1 MINYNI
7 DEIYN
12 ANSITFD
19 EALKKYPKYASVIK
33 KLNSLTDYG
42 RYDVSEIKFDE
53 VQEKLVP
60 YWVVSDDYSAE
71 YYIFL
76 DNSKKHIATIEDIA
90 KIKPLNANSLNSNSK
105 WKVYNVK
112 DELSKKHT
120 TSAKKDNM
128 IILDI
133 SREVFNLYHD
143 VKQQD
148 MVPFDVLVKAF
159 EQWTKKA
166 IKDKNT
172 NALANALSKIYDEY
186 DIKTSNSK
194 GSWKKTMK
202 Q

>member
-12 ANSITFD
+12 ASSITFD

-53 VQEKLVP
+53 VQEKSVP
-60 YWVVSDDYSAE
+60 YWVVSDDYSAQ

>member
-12 ANSITFD
+12 ASSITFD

-172 NALANALSKIYDEY
+172 NALANALRKIYDEY
-186 DIKTSNSK
+186 DIKTSNFK

>member
-7 DEIYN
+7 EEIYN
-12 ANSITFD
+12 ANSITFN

-33 KLNSLTDYG
+33 KLNSLTNYG
-42 RYDVSEIKFDE
+42 RYDISEINFDE

-90 KIKPLNANSLNSNSK
+90 KITPLNAKSLNSNSK

-172 NALANALSKIYDEY
+172 NALANALRKIYDEY
-186 DIKTSNSK
+186 DIKTSNFK

>member
-7 DEIYN
+7 DEFYN

-19 EALKKYPKYASVIK
+19 EALKKYPKYARVIK

-60 YWVVSDDYSAE
+60 YWVVSDDYSAQ

-90 KIKPLNANSLNSNSK
+90 MIKPLNANSLNSNSK

-133 SREVFNLYHD
+133 SRDVFNLYRD

-148 MVPFDVLVKAF
+148 IVPFDVLVKAF

-172 NALANALSKIYDEY
+172 NALANALRKIYDEY
-186 DIKTSNSK
+186 DIKTSKFK

>member
-7 DEIYN
+7 EEIYN
-12 ANSITFD
+12 ANSITFN

-172 NALANALSKIYDEY
+172 NALANALRKIYDEY
-186 DIKTSNSK
+186 DIKTSNFK

>member
-7 DEIYN
+7 DEFYN

-19 EALKKYPKYASVIK
+19 EALKKYPKYARVIK

-60 YWVVSDDYSAE
+60 YWVVSDDYSAQ

-90 KIKPLNANSLNSNSK
+90 MIKPLNANSLNSNSK

-120 TSAKKDNM
+120 ASAKKDNM

-133 SREVFNLYHD
+133 SRDVFNLYRD

-148 MVPFDVLVKAF
+148 IVPFDVLVKAF

-172 NALANALSKIYDEY
+172 NALANALRKIYDEY
-186 DIKTSNSK
+186 DIKTSNFK
-194 GSWKKTMK
+194 GSWKKTIK

>member
-7 DEIYN
+7 EEIYN
-12 ANSITFD
+12 ANSITFN

-90 KIKPLNANSLNSNSK
+90 KITPLNANSLNSNSK

-172 NALANALSKIYDEY
+172 NALANALRKIYDEY
-186 DIKTSNSK
+186 DIKTSNFK

>member
-12 ANSITFD
+12 ASSITFD
-19 EALKKYPKYASVIK
+19 EALKKYPKYAGVIK
-33 KLNSLTDYG
+33 KLNSLTNYG
-42 RYDVSEIKFDE
+42 RYDVSEINFDE

-90 KIKPLNANSLNSNSK
+90 NIKPLNANSLNSNSK

-133 SREVFNLYHD
+133 SREVFNLYRD

-172 NALANALSKIYDEY
+172 NALANALRKIYDEY
-186 DIKTSNSK
+186 DIKTSNFK

-202 Q
+202 

>member
-1 MINYNI
+1 MIDYNI

-172 NALANALSKIYDEY
+172 NALANALRKIYDEY
-186 DIKTSNSK
+186 DIKTSNFK
-194 GSWKKTMK
+194 GSWKKIMK

>member
-12 ANSITFD
+12 ASSITFD

-33 KLNSLTDYG
+33 KLNNLTDYG

-60 YWVVSDDYSAE
+60 YWVVSDDYSAQ

-172 NALANALSKIYDEY
+172 NALANALRKIYDEY
-186 DIKTSNSK
+186 DIKTSNFK

>member
-1 MINYNI
+1 MDKSKDLCDGSSHIITINERKNI
-7 DEIYN
+7 IL
-12 ANSITFD
+12 TG
-19 EALKKYPKYASVIK
+19 IK

-53 VQEKLVP
+53 VEEKLVP
-60 YWVVSDDYSAE
+60 YWVVSDDYSAQ

-90 KIKPLNANSLNSNSK
+90 KITPLNANSLNSTSK

-133 SREVFNLYHD
+133 SSEVFNLYRD

-148 MVPFDVLVKAF
+148 IVPFDVLVKAF

-172 NALANALSKIYDEY
+172 DALAKALGKIYDEY
-186 DIKTSNSK
+186 DIKTSKFK
-194 GSWKKTMK
+194 GSWKK

>member
-7 DEIYN
+7 DQIYN

-172 NALANALSKIYDEY
+172 NALANALRKIYDEY
-186 DIKTSNSK
+186 DIKTSKFK
-194 GSWKKTMK
+194 GSWKKTIK

>member
-12 ANSITFD
+12 ASSITFD

-33 KLNSLTDYG
+33 KLNSLTNYG
-42 RYDVSEIKFDE
+42 RYDVSEINFDE

-90 KIKPLNANSLNSNSK
+90 NIKPLNANSLNSNSK

-172 NALANALSKIYDEY
+172 NALANALRKIYDEY
-186 DIKTSNSK
+186 DIKTSNFK

>member
-12 ANSITFD
+12 ASSITFD
-19 EALKKYPKYASVIK
+19 EALKKYPKYARVIK

-60 YWVVSDDYSAE
+60 YWVVSDDYSAQ

-90 KIKPLNANSLNSNSK
+90 KITPLNANSLNSNSK

-133 SREVFNLYHD
+133 SSEVFNLYRD

-148 MVPFDVLVKAF
+148 IVPFDVLVKAF

-172 NALANALSKIYDEY
+172 DALAKALGKIYDEY
-186 DIKTSNSK
+186 DIKTSKFK

>member
-1 MINYNI
+1 MRIHFIRRSNKVL
-7 DEIYN
+7 
-12 ANSITFD
+12 F
-19 EALKKYPKYASVIK
+19 LIK

-172 NALANALSKIYDEY
+172 NALANALRKIYDEY
-186 DIKTSNSK
+186 DIKTSKFK

>member
-1 MINYNI
+1 MIDYNI

-60 YWVVSDDYSAE
+60 YWVVSDDYSVE

-172 NALANALSKIYDEY
+172 NALANALRKIYDEY
-186 DIKTSNSK
+186 DIKTSNFK
-194 GSWKKTMK
+194 GSWKKIMK

>member
-7 DEIYN
+7 EEIYN

-71 YYIFL
+71 HYIFL

-148 MVPFDVLVKAF
+148 IVPFDVLVKAF

-172 NALANALSKIYDEY
+172 DALAKALGKIYDEY
-186 DIKTSNSK
+186 DIKTSKFK

>member
-12 ANSITFD
+12 ASSITFD

-172 NALANALSKIYDEY
+172 NALANALRKIYDEY
-186 DIKTSNSK
+186 DIKTSNFK
-194 GSWKKTMK
+194 GSWKKTIK

>member
-172 NALANALSKIYDEY
+172 NALAKALGKIYDEY
-186 DIKTSNSK
+186 DIKTSNFK
-194 GSWKKTMK
+194 GSWKKTIK

>member
-12 ANSITFD
+12 ASSITFD

-60 YWVVSDDYSAE
+60 YWVVSDDYSAQ

-90 KIKPLNANSLNSNSK
+90 KITPLNANSLNSNSK
-105 WKVYNVK
+105 WRVYNVK

-172 NALANALSKIYDEY
+172 NALANALRKIYDEY
-186 DIKTSNSK
+186 DIKTSNFK

>member
-7 DEIYN
+7 EEIYN

-172 NALANALSKIYDEY
+172 NALANALRKIYDEY
-186 DIKTSNSK
+186 DIKTSNFK
-194 GSWKKTMK
+194 GSWKKIMK

>member
-7 DEIYN
+7 EEIYN
-12 ANSITFD
+12 ANSITFN

-60 YWVVSDDYSAE
+60 YWVVSDDYSAQ

-133 SREVFNLYHD
+133 SSEVFNLYRD

-148 MVPFDVLVKAF
+148 IVPFDVLVKAF

-172 NALANALSKIYDEY
+172 DALAKALGKIYDEY
-186 DIKTSNSK
+186 DIKTSKFK

>member
-12 ANSITFD
+12 ASSITFD
-19 EALKKYPKYASVIK
+19 EALKKYPKYAGVIK
-33 KLNSLTDYG
+33 KLNSLTNYG
-42 RYDVSEIKFDE
+42 RYDVSEINFDE

-90 KIKPLNANSLNSNSK
+90 NIKPLNANSLNSNSK

-133 SREVFNLYHD
+133 SREVFNLYRD

-172 NALANALSKIYDEY
+172 NALANALRKIYDEY
-186 DIKTSNSK
+186 DIKTSNFK

>member
-7 DEIYN
+7 DEFYN

-19 EALKKYPKYASVIK
+19 KALKKYPKYASVIK

-90 KIKPLNANSLNSNSK
+90 KITPLNANSLNSNSK

-133 SREVFNLYHD
+133 SRDVFNLYRD

-148 MVPFDVLVKAF
+148 IVPFDVLVKAF

-172 NALANALSKIYDEY
+172 DALAKALGKIYDEY
-186 DIKTSNSK
+186 DIKTSKFK

>member
-33 KLNSLTDYG
+33 KLNSLTNYG
-42 RYDVSEIKFDE
+42 RYDISEINFDE

-60 YWVVSDDYSAE
+60 YWVVSDDYQSQ

-76 DNSKKHIATIEDIA
+76 DNSKKHIETIEDIA
-90 KIKPLNANSLNSNSK
+90 KITPLNAKSLNSNSK

-148 MVPFDVLVKAF
+148 IVPFDVLVKAF

-172 NALANALSKIYDEY
+172 DALANALSKIYDEY
-186 DIKTSNSK
+186 DIKTSKFK
-194 GSWKKTMK
+194 GSWKKTIK

>member
-7 DEIYN
+7 DEFYN

-60 YWVVSDDYSAE
+60 YWVVSDDYSAQ

-90 KIKPLNANSLNSNSK
+90 KITPLNANSLNSNSK

-133 SREVFNLYHD
+133 SREVFNLYRD

-148 MVPFDVLVKAF
+148 IVPFDVLVKAF

-172 NALANALSKIYDEY
+172 DALAKALGKIYDEY
-186 DIKTSNSK
+186 DIKTSKFK

>member
-12 ANSITFD
+12 ASSITFD

-33 KLNSLTDYG
+33 KLNSLTNYG
-42 RYDVSEIKFDE
+42 RYDVSEINFDE

-90 KIKPLNANSLNSNSK
+90 NIKPLNANSLNSNSK

-172 NALANALSKIYDEY
+172 NALANALRKIYDEY
-186 DIKTSNSK
+186 DIKTSNFK

-202 Q
+202 

>member
-12 ANSITFD
+12 ASSITFN

-90 KIKPLNANSLNSNSK
+90 KITPLNANSLNSNSK

-172 NALANALSKIYDEY
+172 NALANALRKIYDEY
-186 DIKTSNSK
+186 DIKTSNFK

>member
-12 ANSITFD
+12 ASSITFD

-90 KIKPLNANSLNSNSK
+90 NIKPLNANSLNSNSK

-172 NALANALSKIYDEY
+172 NALANALRKIYDEY
-186 DIKTSNSK
+186 DIKTSNFK

>member
-12 ANSITFD
+12 ASSITFD
-19 EALKKYPKYASVIK
+19 EALKKYPKYAGVIK
-33 KLNSLTDYG
+33 KLNSLTNYG
-42 RYDVSEIKFDE
+42 RYDVSEINFDE

-148 MVPFDVLVKAF
+148 IVPFDVLVKAF

-172 NALANALSKIYDEY
+172 NALANALRKIYDEY
-186 DIKTSNSK
+186 DMKTSKFK
-194 GSWKKTMK
+194 GSWKKTIK

>member
-60 YWVVSDDYSAE
+60 YWVVSDDYSAQ

-90 KIKPLNANSLNSNSK
+90 KIKPLNANSLNANSK

-133 SREVFNLYHD
+133 SSDVFNLYHD
-143 VKQQD
+143 VKKQD
-148 MVPFDVLVKAF
+148 IAPFDVLVKAF

>member
-1 MINYNI
+1 MIDYNI

-120 TSAKKDNM
+120 TSTKKDNM

-172 NALANALSKIYDEY
+172 NALANALRKIYDEY
-186 DIKTSNSK
+186 DIKTSKFK

>member
-1 MINYNI
+1 MLELTIPAYELFNEETQEFINEPERVLKLEHSLVSI
-7 DEIYN
+7 SKWE
-12 ANSITFD
+12 ANWNKPFLSNKKKTFD

-90 KIKPLNANSLNSNSK
+90 KITPLNANSLNSNSK

-120 TSAKKDNM
+120 TSAKKDLQRKLKM
-128 IILDI
+128 L
-133 SREVFNLYHD
+133 
-143 VKQQD
+143 
-148 MVPFDVLVKAF
+148 
-159 EQWTKKA
+159 
-166 IKDKNT
+166 
-172 NALANALSKIYDEY
+172 
-186 DIKTSNSK
+186 
-194 GSWKKTMK
+194 
-202 Q
+202 

>member
-7 DEIYN
+7 EEIYN
-12 ANSITFD
+12 ANSITFN

-148 MVPFDVLVKAF
+148 IVPFDVLVKAF

-172 NALANALSKIYDEY
+172 NALAKALGKIYDEY
-186 DIKTSNSK
+186 DIKTSKFK

>member
-7 DEIYN
+7 EEIYN
-12 ANSITFD
+12 ASSITFN

-148 MVPFDVLVKAF
+148 IVPFDVLVKAF

-172 NALANALSKIYDEY
+172 NALAKALGKIYDEY
-186 DIKTSNSK
+186 DIKTSKFK